1 MRRIT
6 SLAITTI
13 IIAISTICSISAEGN
28 NTFKD
33 PSGQYMMQ
41 YPKNWNCKLL
51 ENTVPAFNPI
61 ENGFPND
68 NAWLMLNPMA
78 IEILKID
85 YTFNNAEEAI
95 DATINSY
102 SSLEKSD
109 YPAGFEVLK
118 KEASDD
124 KTEAYVICAFTE
136 RQRKRKLYIFYD
148 NQKYYWFEYDASN
161 EEFDKYLPCA
171 DEIMKSFKITK

>member
-13 IIAISTICSISAEGN
+13 ILFISAICSIPAEED
-28 NTFKD
+28 NTLKD

-41 YPKNWNCKLL
+41 YPNNWNCKLI
-51 ENTVPAFNPI
+51 ENTVPVFNPI

-68 NAWLMLNPMA
+68 NVWLMLNPMA

-85 YTFNNAEEAI
+85 YTFNNAEEAV
-95 DATINSY
+95 DAAIKSY

-109 YPAGFEVLK
+109 YPAGLEVLR
-118 KEASDD
+118 KEAGDD
-124 KTEAYVICAFTE
+124 KTAASVICVFTKM
-136 RQRKRKLYIFYD
+136 QRKRKLYIFYD

-161 EEFDKYLPCA
+161 EEFDKYLPFT